1 MGAMHA
7 DELAIDAALVARL
20 LAAQFPRWADLT
32 IERVEPSGT
41 DNAIYRLGAD
51 MAVRLPRQRSS
62 GDVPAEEFR
71 WLPML
76 APQLPLAIP
85 EPIALGEPAE
95 GYPCQWLICRWLDG
109 ENATLE
115 RIADPAQAAS
125 DLAGF
130 IAALQAVD
138 PTGGPAPDG
147 RGGPLAPRDEW
158 TRDSIAVLADEIDVA
173 LVTTAWET
181 ALEAPEWSGTPVW
194 VHGDLDARNM
204 LIEHG
209 RLSAVLDFATMA
221 VGDPASDVMVAWKM
235 LPAEHRDTFR
245 AALGVDDATW
255 ARARGWALSQALMI
269 LSYYTTETNPTL
281 VLEGR
286 RWMRELFDNP
296 N

>member
-7 DELAIDAALVARL
+7 DELAIDAALVTRL
-20 LAAQFPRWADLT
+20 IAEQFPRWTELR

-51 MAVRLPRQRSS
+51 MAVRLPRQLSS
-62 GDVPAEEFR
+62 RDVPAEEIR

-76 APQLPLAIP
+76 APHLPLALP
-85 EPIALGEPAE
+85 EPIALGEPAD
-95 GYPCQWLICRWLDG
+95 GYPCQWLICRWLEG

-115 RIADPAQAAS
+115 RIADPSLAAT

-130 IAALQAVD
+130 ISALQAVD

-158 TRDSIAVLADEIDVA
+158 TRDSIAALADEIEFE
-173 LVTTAWET
+173 LVTAAWKT
-181 ALEAPEWSGTPVW
+181 ALQAPEWSGRPVW
-194 VHGDLDARNM
+194 IHGDLDSRNM
-204 LIEHG
+204 LVQRG

-221 VGDPASDVMVAWKM
+221 VGDPACDVMVAWKM

-245 AALGVDDATW
+245 TARAVDDATW
-255 ARARGWALSQALMI
+255 ARARGWVLSQALMI
-269 LSYYTTETNPTL
+269 LSYYTMETNPTL
-281 VLEGR
+281 VEESR
-286 RWMRELFDNP
+286 RWMDEVLADR
-296 N
+296 

>member
-1 MGAMHA
+1 MGPMHA

-20 LAAQFPRWADLT
+20 LAAQFPRWADLP

-51 MAVRLPRQRSS
+51 MAVRLPRQIST

-76 APQLPLAIP
+76 APHLPLAIP

-95 GYPCQWLICRWLDG
+95 GYPCQWLICRWLNG

-115 RIADPAQAAS
+115 RIADTARAAS

-130 IAALQAVD
+130 ISALQAVD

-147 RGGPLAPRDEW
+147 RGGPLAPRDAR
-158 TRDSIAVLADEIDVA
+158 TRDSIAALAGEIDVDV
-173 LVTTAWET
+173 VTTAWET
-181 ALEAPEWSGTPVW
+181 ALDAPEWSAPPVW
-194 VHGDLDARNM
+194 VHGDLDPRNM
-204 LIEHG
+204 LVEHG

-235 LPAEHRDTFR
+235 LPAERRDTFR
-245 AALGVDDATW
+245 AALRVDDATW
-255 ARARGWALSQALMI
+255 ARARGWVLSQALMI
-269 LSYYTTETNPTL
+269 LSYYTMESNPTL
-281 VLEGR
+281 VLESR
-286 RWMRELFDNP
+286 RWMREVLADG
-296 N
+296 

>member
-20 LAAQFPRWADLT
+20 LATQFPRWAELP

-62 GDVPAEEFR
+62 GDIPAEEFR

-76 APQLPLAIP
+76 APYLPLAIP

-95 GYPCQWLICRWLDG
+95 GYPCQWLICRWLEG

-115 RIADPAQAAS
+115 RITDPSQAAM

-130 IAALQAVD
+130 ISALQAVD

-158 TRDSIAVLADEIDVA
+158 TRDSITALADEIDVE
-173 LVTTAWET
+173 LVTAAWET
-181 ALEAPEWSGTPVW
+181 ALQAPEWSGRPVW
-194 VHGDLDARNM
+194 IHGDLDARNM
-204 LIEHG
+204 LVQHG
-209 RLSAVLDFATMA
+209 RLSGVLDFATMA

-235 LPAEHRDTFR
+235 LPAAYRDTFR
-245 AALGVDDATW
+245 AALAVDDATW
-255 ARARGWALSQALMI
+255 ARARGWVLSQALMV
-269 LSYYTTETNPTL
+269 LSYYTMETNPTL
-281 VLEGR
+281 VVESR
-286 RWMRELFDNP
+286 RWMREVLADG
-296 N
+296 

>member
-1 MGAMHA
+1 M
-7 DELAIDAALVARL
+7 AIR
-20 LAAQFPRWADLT
+20 
-32 IERVEPSGT
+32 
-41 DNAIYRLGAD
+41 
-51 MAVRLPRQRSS
+51 MPRQRSS

-76 APQLPLAIP
+76 APHLPLAIP

-115 RIADPAQAAS
+115 RIADPSLAAT

-130 IAALQAVD
+130 ISALQAVD

-158 TRDSIAVLADEIDVA
+158 TRDSIAALADEIDVD
-173 LVTTAWET
+173 LVTAAWET
-181 ALEAPEWSGTPVW
+181 ALQAPEWSAPPVW
-194 VHGDLDARNM
+194 IHGDLDARNM
-204 LIEHG
+204 LVQHG
-209 RLSAVLDFATMA
+209 RLSGVLDFATMA

-245 AALGVDDATW
+245 AALAVDDATW
-255 ARARGWALSQALMI
+255 ARARGWVLSQALMI
-269 LSYYTTETNPTL
+269 LSYYTMETNPTL
-281 VLEGR
+281 VVGESSMDARGALRPIGAQDCRSDGR
-286 RWMRELFDNP
+286 TIHSPSEHDVADVEPSPTRP
-296 N
+296 

>member
-1 MGAMHA
+1 MCAMHA
-7 DELAIDAALVARL
+7 DELAIDAALVMRL
-20 LAAQFPRWADLT
+20 IAEQFPRWTELA

-51 MAVRLPRQRSS
+51 MAIRMPRQRSS
-62 GDVPAEEFR
+62 GGVPAQEFR

-76 APQLPLAIP
+76 APHLPLAIP

-115 RIADPAQAAS
+115 RIADPSLAAT

-130 IAALQAVD
+130 ISALQAID

-158 TRDSIAVLADEIDVA
+158 TRDSIAALADEIDVD
-173 LVTTAWET
+173 LVTAAWET
-181 ALEAPEWSGTPVW
+181 ALQAPEWSAPPVW
-194 VHGDLDARNM
+194 IHGDLDARNM
-204 LIEHG
+204 LVQHG
-209 RLSAVLDFATMA
+209 RLSGVLDFATMA

-245 AALGVDDATW
+245 AALAVDDATW
-255 ARARGWALSQALMI
+255 ARARGWVLSQALII
-269 LSYYTTETNPTL
+269 LSYYTMETNPTL
-281 VLEGR
+281 VVEGR
-286 RWMRELFDNP
+286 RWMREVLADR
-296 N
+296 

>member
-7 DELAIDAALVARL
+7 DELAIDAALVTRL
-20 LAAQFPRWADLT
+20 ITEQFPRWTELP
-32 IERVEPSGT
+32 IERIEPSGT

-76 APQLPLAIP
+76 APHLPLAIP

-115 RIADPAQAAS
+115 RIADPSLAAT
-125 DLAGF
+125 DLARF
-130 IAALQAVD
+130 ISALQAID

-158 TRDSIAVLADEIDVA
+158 TRDSIAALADEIDVD
-173 LVTTAWET
+173 LVTAAWEA
-181 ALEAPEWSGTPVW
+181 ALQAPGWSAPPVW
-194 VHGDLDARNM
+194 IHGDLDARNM
-204 LIEHG
+204 LVQHG
-209 RLSAVLDFATMA
+209 RLSGVLDFATMA

-245 AALGVDDATW
+245 AALAVDDATW
-255 ARARGWALSQALMI
+255 ARARGWVLSQALMI
-269 LSYYTTETNPTL
+269 LSYYTMETNPTL
-281 VLEGR
+281 VVEGR
-286 RWMRELFDNP
+286 RWMREVLADR
-296 N
+296 

>member
-7 DELAIDAALVARL
+7 DELAIDAALVTRL
-20 LAAQFPRWADLT
+20 LATQFPRWAELS

-51 MAVRLPRQRSS
+51 MAIRMPRQRSS

-76 APQLPLAIP
+76 APYLPLAIP

-95 GYPCQWLICRWLDG
+95 GYPCQWLISRWLEG

-115 RIADPAQAAS
+115 RITDPSQAAM

-130 IAALQAVD
+130 ICALQAVD

-158 TRDSIAVLADEIDVA
+158 TRDSISALADEIDVE

-181 ALEAPEWSGTPVW
+181 ALQAPEWSGRPVW
-194 VHGDLDARNM
+194 IHGDLDARNM
-204 LIEHG
+204 LVQHG
-209 RLSAVLDFATMA
+209 RLSGVLDFATMA
-221 VGDPASDVMVAWKM
+221 VGDPASDIMVAWKM
-235 LPAEHRDTFR
+235 LPAAHRDTFR
-245 AALGVDDATW
+245 AALAVDDATW
-255 ARARGWALSQALMI
+255 ARARGWVLSQALMI
-269 LSYYTTETNPTL
+269 LSYYTMETNPTL
-281 VLEGR
+281 VVESR
-286 RWMRELFDNP
+286 RWMREVLADG
-296 N
+296 

>member
-7 DELAIDAALVARL
+7 DELAIDAALVTRL
-20 LAAQFPRWADLT
+20 ITEQFPRWTELP
-32 IERVEPSGT
+32 IERIEPSGT

-51 MAVRLPRQRSS
+51 MAIRLPRQLSS

-76 APQLPLAIP
+76 APHLPLAIP

-115 RIADPAQAAS
+115 RIADPSLAAT

-130 IAALQAVD
+130 ISALQAVD

-158 TRDSIAVLADEIDVA
+158 TRDSIAALADEIDVD
-173 LVTTAWET
+173 LVTAAWET
-181 ALEAPEWSGTPVW
+181 ALQAPEWSAPPVW
-194 VHGDLDARNM
+194 IHGDLDARNM
-204 LIEHG
+204 LVQHG
-209 RLSAVLDFATMA
+209 RLSGVLDFATMA

-245 AALGVDDATW
+245 AALAVDDATW
-255 ARARGWALSQALMI
+255 ARARGWVLSQALMI
-269 LSYYTTETNPTL
+269 LSYYTMETNPTL
-281 VLEGR
+281 VVESR
-286 RWMRELFDNP
+286 RWMREVLADR
-296 N
+296 

>member
-7 DELAIDAALVARL
+7 DELAIDAALVTRL
-20 LAAQFPRWADLT
+20 ITEQFPRWTELP

-51 MAVRLPRQRSS
+51 MAIRMPRQRSS

-76 APQLPLAIP
+76 APHLPLAIP

-115 RIADPAQAAS
+115 RIADPSLAAT

-130 IAALQAVD
+130 ISALQAVD

-158 TRDSIAVLADEIDVA
+158 TRDSIAALADEIDVD
-173 LVTTAWET
+173 LVMAAWET
-181 ALEAPEWSGTPVW
+181 ALQAPEWSAPPVW
-194 VHGDLDARNM
+194 IHGDLDARNM
-204 LIEHG
+204 LVQHG
-209 RLSAVLDFATMA
+209 RLSGVLDFATMA

-245 AALGVDDATW
+245 AALAVDDATW
-255 ARARGWALSQALMI
+255 ARARGWVLSQALMI
-269 LSYYTTETNPTL
+269 LSYYTMETNPTL
-281 VLEGR
+281 VVESR
-286 RWMRELFDNP
+286 RWMREVLADR
-296 N
+296 

>member
-1 MGAMHA
+1 MCAMHA
-7 DELAIDAALVARL
+7 DELAIDAALVTRL
-20 LAAQFPRWADLT
+20 ITEQFPRWTELP

-51 MAVRLPRQRSS
+51 MAIRMPRQRSS

-76 APQLPLAIP
+76 APHLPLAIP

-115 RIADPAQAAS
+115 RIADPSLAAT

-130 IAALQAVD
+130 ISALQAVD

-158 TRDSIAVLADEIDVA
+158 TRDSIAALADEIDVD
-173 LVTTAWET
+173 LVTAAWET
-181 ALEAPEWSGTPVW
+181 ALQAPEWSAPPVW
-194 VHGDLDARNM
+194 IHGDLDARNM
-204 LIEHG
+204 LVQHG
-209 RLSAVLDFATMA
+209 RLSGVLDFATMA

-245 AALGVDDATW
+245 TALAVDDATW
-255 ARARGWALSQALMI
+255 ARARGWVLSQALMI
-269 LSYYTTETNPTL
+269 LSYYTMETNPTL
-281 VLEGR
+281 VVESR
-286 RWMRELFDNP
+286 RWMREVLSDR
-296 N
+296 

>member
-7 DELAIDAALVARL
+7 DELPIDAALVARL
-20 LAAQFPRWADLT
+20 LASQFPRWADLT

-41 DNAIYRLGAD
+41 DNAIYRLGTD

-95 GYPCQWLICRWLDG
+95 GYPCQWLICRWLHG

-115 RIADPAQAAS
+115 RIADPAQAAG

-130 IAALQAVD
+130 IASLQAVD

-158 TRDSIAVLADEIDVA
+158 TRDSIAALADEIDVDV
-173 LVTTAWET
+173 VTTAWET
-181 ALEAPEWSGTPVW
+181 ALAAPEWSGTPVW
-194 VHGDLDARNM
+194 IHGDLDSRNT
-204 LIEHG
+204 LVEHG

-221 VGDPASDVMVAWKM
+221 VGDPACDVMVAWKM
-235 LPAEHRDTFR
+235 LPDDHRDTFR
-245 AALGVDDATW
+245 AELAVDDATW
-255 ARARGWALSQALMI
+255 ARARGWVLSQALMI
-269 LSYYTTETNPTL
+269 LSYYTMESNPTL
-281 VLEGR
+281 VLESR
-286 RWMRELFDNP
+286 RWMRELLENP

>member
-1 MGAMHA
+1 MCAMHA
-7 DELAIDAALVARL
+7 DELAIDAALVTRL
-20 LAAQFPRWADLT
+20 ITEQFPRWTELP

-51 MAVRLPRQRSS
+51 MAIRMPRQRSS

-76 APQLPLAIP
+76 APHLPLAIP

-115 RIADPAQAAS
+115 RIADPSLAAT

-130 IAALQAVD
+130 ISAMQAID

-158 TRDSIAVLADEIDVA
+158 TRDSIAALADEIDVD
-173 LVTTAWET
+173 LVTAAWET
-181 ALEAPEWSGTPVW
+181 ALQAPEWSAPPVW
-194 VHGDLDARNM
+194 IHGDLDARNM
-204 LIEHG
+204 LVQHG
-209 RLSAVLDFATMA
+209 RLSGVLDFATMA

-245 AALGVDDATW
+245 AALAVDDATW
-255 ARARGWALSQALMI
+255 ARARGWVLSQALMI
-269 LSYYTTETNPTL
+269 LSYYTMETNPTL
-281 VLEGR
+281 VVESR
-286 RWMRELFDNP
+286 RWMREVLADR
-296 N
+296 

>member
-1 MGAMHA
+1 MGATHA
-7 DELAIDAALVARL
+7 NELAIDAALVTRL
-20 LAAQFPRWADLT
+20 ITEQFPRWADLP
-32 IERVEPSGT
+32 IERIEPSGT

-76 APQLPLAIP
+76 APHLPLAVP

-115 RIADPAQAAS
+115 RIADPSLTAT

-130 IAALQAVD
+130 ISAMQAID

-158 TRDSIAVLADEIDVA
+158 TRDRSPP
-173 LVTTAWET
+173 W
-181 ALEAPEWSGTPVW
+181 P
-194 VHGDLDARNM
+194 AR
-204 LIEHG
+204 
-209 RLSAVLDFATMA
+209 ST
-221 VGDPASDVMVAWKM
+221 S
-235 LPAEHRDTFR
+235 T
-245 AALGVDDATW
+245 
-255 ARARGWALSQALMI
+255 S
-269 LSYYTTETNPTL
+269 
-281 VLEGR
+281 
-286 RWMRELFDNP
+286 
-296 N
+296 